1 MQNQTQVRFEKVFLR
16 IADNP
21 SFKPILYSL
30 QYIPGYEITFMSLTQ
45 AIFDILVENK
55 GTHLSIYEFQSA
67 LNSNTEIT
75 DRLFNAINTS
85 SKNISYLEFHD
96 FISRGSAQDIMEL
109 IETEDV
115 MKKLNIYISPPIIP
129 YSPKPPPDDS
139 PKPPPDDSPK
149 PPPDD
154 FIIEPNVVYND
165 SVSKDENCFRTL
177 MDRLVN
183 RFNLF

>member
-1 MQNQTQVRFEKVFLR
+1 MQNQTQERFEKVFLR

-21 SFKPILYSL
+21 SLKPILYSL

-45 AIFDILVENK
+45 AIFDILIESK
-55 GTHLSIYEFQSA
+55 GTHLSIYELQSA

-96 FISRGSAQDIMEL
+96 FISKGSAQDIMEL
-109 IETEDV
+109 IETKDV
-115 MKKLNIYISPPIIP
+115 MKKLNIYIYPPIIP
-129 YSPKPPPDDS
+129 DS
-139 PKPPPDDSPK
+139 PKPPPYSPK
-149 PPPDD
+149 PHHDD
-154 FIIEPNVVYND
+154 FIIEPNVIYDD

-183 RFNLF
+183 RFRLF